1 MPVITIL
8 NTRSHLILPP
18 NWQDGLK
25 VPKRVIVSS
34 PGAGQIRVQAQLQL
48 APSNIRVRLWK
59 IPDLT
64 IAREETLAGAT
75 SIDRLY
81 TGLAGRYRVEVT
93 AL

>member
-1 MPVITIL
+1 MPVRTIL
-8 NTRSHLILPP
+8 HTRSHLILPP

-25 VPKRVIVSS
+25 VPKRIVVSS
-34 PGAGQIRVQAQLQL
+34 PGAGQLRVQAQFQL

-64 IAREETLAGAT
+64 VAGEETLAGAT
-75 SIDRLY
+75 SIDRTY
-81 TGLAGRYRVEVT
+81 SVAAGRYRAEVT